1 MCHWP
6 TKAAQLA
13 VSCCRPV
20 PQMMDGQ
27 CQTSCK
33 VVLYTGAV
41 YAHALLNNMIA
52 RVTLWMLPST
62 RARTNVRARRVPLE
76 AGRRFHILQ
85 PPIISRPDKTP
96 VCWRSQDQTVMS
108 RQLCAPRGRRQ
119 VAVLEL
125 SAGLNAMCIWKT
137 INQKK
142 KYYILSLNRFIL
154 ICCRFVFMTV
164 IGLMRVSWNVFL
176 IFLIS
181 VSDMKILSFRRSLNP
196 RFTLLCLFQV
206 QKKKLYKEVY
216 LSFFTKGRAEYKI
229 FGGGSRRPFNFFLT
243 HFLLSTVA
251 ASGD

>member
-33 VVLYTGAV
+33 SCVVHRRCLRPCTPQQHDCPCHPVDASQ
-41 YAHALLNNMIA
+41 HA
-52 RVTLWMLPST
+52 
-62 RARTNVRARRVPLE
+62 RADVCVQTNVRARRVPLE

-108 RQLCAPRGRRQ
+108 RQLCAARGRRQ

-125 SAGLNAMCIWKT
+125 SAGLNAVCIWKT

-142 KYYILSLNRFIL
+142 KSI
-154 ICCRFVFMTV
+154 
-164 IGLMRVSWNVFL
+164 
-176 IFLIS
+176 IF
-181 VSDMKILSFRRSLNP
+181 
-196 RFTLLCLFQV
+196 
-206 QKKKLYKEVY
+206 Y
-216 LSFFTKGRAEYKI
+216 
-229 FGGGSRRPFNFFLT
+229 
-243 HFLLSTVA
+243 H
-251 ASGD
+251 